1 MLGGDDINVE
11 FTDAQV
17 QKLREFG
24 DDPRDSSSFDSV
36 EEREKAFSKL
46 LSDLVLL
53 NERSIT
59 EMIRTPSRHQLAQLE
74 ADISKV
80 LIAKGFIEVKTPAFI
95 SVAALEKMTIT
106 PEHPLY
112 KQVFFIDSKRCLRP
126 MLAPNLYY
134 VMRKLRDHTDG
145 PVRIFEIGSCFRK
158 ESHSGA
164 HLEEFTML
172 NLVEMGPEKD
182 ATEALKEY
190 IADVMGVAGLDYTL
204 SIEESDVYKETLD
217 VMIGDIEVSS
227 GAVGPHILDPAH
239 DVHEPWSGVGF
250 GLERLLMLM
259 NDKSSVKKTG
269 RSLSYLNGAKI
280 N

>member
-1 MLGGDDINVE
+1 M
-11 FTDAQV
+11 
-17 QKLREFG
+17 
-24 DDPRDSSSFDSV
+24 
-36 EEREKAFSKL
+36 
-46 LSDLVLL
+46 SDLVSE

-59 EMIRTPSRHQLAQLE
+59 EMIRSPARHQLAQLE

-80 LIAKGFIEVKTPAFI
+80 LISKGFIEVKTPVIVSLA
-95 SVAALEKMTIT
+95 SLEKMTIT

-112 KQVFFIDSKRCLRP
+112 KQVFMIDEKRCLRP
-126 MLAPNLYY
+126 MHAMNLYY

-158 ESHSGA
+158 ESHSGS

-190 IADVMGVAGLDYTL
+190 IGDVMNVTGLEYTL
-204 SIEESDVYKETLD
+204 SREESDVYVETID
-217 VMIGDIEVSS
+217 VMVGDIEVSS

-250 GLERLLMLM
+250 GLERLLMMM
-259 NDKSSVKKTG
+259 NEKGSVRKTG

>member
-1 MLGGDDINVE
+1 
-11 FTDAQV
+11 
-17 QKLREFG
+17 LREFG
-24 DDPRDSSSFDSV
+24 DDHRDSYSFVSV
-36 EEREKAFSKL
+36 EEREKAFSRL
-46 LSDLVLL
+46 MSELVTS
-53 NERSIT
+53 NEKAIT
-59 EMIRTPSRHQLAQLE
+59 GMIKTPSRHQLTKLE
-74 ADISKV
+74 ADIAAV
-80 LIAKGFIEVKTPAFI
+80 LTSKGFIEVRTPTMIPTA
-95 SVAALEKMTIT
+95 SLEKMTIT

-112 KQVFFIDSKRCLRP
+112 KQVFFIDNKRCLRP

-158 ESHSGA
+158 ESHSGS

-172 NLVEMGPEKD
+172 NLVEMGPERD

-190 IADVMGVAGLDYTL
+190 IADVMGVTGLRYTL
-204 SIEESDVYKETLD
+204 SVEESDVYKETLD

-227 GAVGPHILDPAH
+227 GAVGPHVLDHAH
-239 DVHEPWSGVGF
+239 DVNEPWSGVGF

-259 NDKSSVKKTG
+259 NNKGSVKKTG

>member
-1 MLGGDDINVE
+1 M
-11 FTDAQV
+11 
-17 QKLREFG
+17 
-24 DDPRDSSSFDSV
+24 
-36 EEREKAFSKL
+36 
-46 LSDLVLL
+46 SDLVSL

-59 EMIRTPSRHQLAQLE
+59 EMIRSPSRHQLTQLE

-80 LIAKGFIEVKTPAFI
+80 LISKGFIEVRTPSMI
-95 SVAALEKMTIT
+95 SVASLEKMTIT
-106 PEHPLY
+106 PTHPLY
-112 KQVFFIDSKRCLRP
+112 KQVFFIDQKRCLRP

-158 ESHSGA
+158 ESHSGS

-172 NLVEMGPEKD
+172 NLVELGPERD
-182 ATEALKEY
+182 ATEALTEY
-190 IADVMGVAGLDYTL
+190 IGDVMGVTGLDYTL
-204 SIEESDVYKETLD
+204 SKEESDVYKETLD

-227 GAVGPHILDPAH
+227 GAVGPHVLDAAH

-259 NDKSSVKKTG
+259 NDKGSVKKTG

>member
-1 MLGGDDINVE
+1 M
-11 FTDAQV
+11 
-17 QKLREFG
+17 
-24 DDPRDSSSFDSV
+24 P
-36 EEREKAFSKL
+36 
-46 LSDLVLL
+46 DLISL
-53 NERSIT
+53 NETSIAG
-59 EMIRTPSRHQLAQLE
+59 MIKAPTRHQLAQLE
-74 ADISKV
+74 SDISKV
-80 LIAKGFIEVKTPAFI
+80 LISKGFIEVRTPSII
-95 SVAALEKMTIT
+95 STASLEKMTIT

-112 KQVFFIDSKRCLRP
+112 KQVFFIDEKRCLRP

-134 VMRKLRDHTDG
+134 VMRKLRDHTSG

-172 NLVEMGPEKD
+172 NLVEMGPAKD

-190 IADVMGVAGLDYTL
+190 IGDVMGITGLDYTL
-204 SIEESDVYKETLD
+204 SVEESDVYKETLD
-217 VMIGDIEVSS
+217 VMIGDTEVSS

-259 NDKSSVKKTG
+259 NNKGSVKKTG
-269 RSLSYLNGAKI
+269 RSLTYLNGAKI

>member
-1 MLGGDDINVE
+1 M
-11 FTDAQV
+11 A
-17 QKLREFG
+17 
-24 DDPRDSSSFDSV
+24 
-36 EEREKAFSKL
+36 
-46 LSDLVLL
+46 DLVAL
-53 NERSIT
+53 NERSIKG
-59 EMIRTPSRHQLAQLE
+59 MIQSPSRHCLTQLE
-74 ADISKV
+74 SDISKV
-80 LIAKGFIEVKTPAFI
+80 LISKGFIEVRTPSII
-95 SVAALEKMTIT
+95 STASLEKMTIT

-112 KQVFFIDSKRCLRP
+112 QQVFFIDKKRCLRP

-172 NLVEMGPEKD
+172 NLVELGPDRD

-190 IADVMGVAGLDYTL
+190 IGDVMGVTGLDYTL
-204 SIEESDVYKETLD
+204 SREESDVYKETLD

-239 DVHEPWSGVGF
+239 DIHEPWSGVGF
-250 GLERLLMLM
+250 GLERLLMFM
-259 NDKSSVKKTG
+259 SEKSSVKKTG
-269 RSLSYLNGAKI
+269 RSLGYLNGAKI